1 MKKMDSYLENSRQ
14 RKEQK
19 LKKRMERR
27 KRARELGI
35 SEEELAKQ
43 EGEEADDE
51 EEKSVSTSDMLKDLQ
66 VGKGPKLTNKSI

>member
-66 VGKGPKLTNKSI
+66 VGKGPKLTNKFI